1 MKHRYLNVMLAIACC
16 LLVPLI
22 AGAQKEFPAAVLPEA
37 HYRFGTAIEG
47 EIVRHDYIL
56 YNQGRAELTI
66 EKIKTG

>member
-1 MKHRYLNVMLAIACC
+1 MRNPYCTITLTIVCFLFA
-16 LLVPLI
+16 PLI
-22 AGAQKEFPAAVLPEA
+22 AGAQEDLPEAVMPEA

>member
-1 MKHRYLNVMLAIACC
+1 MKNRYPNVMLAIVCC
-16 LLVPLI
+16 MLFPLI
-22 AGAQKEFPAAVLPEA
+22 VGAQEDFPAAVLPEA

-56 YNQGRAELTI
+56 YNQGRADLTI